1 MQEHSEILWLKNKVM
16 PVSRVFVT
24 IKKIFRV
31 NKAFLSYA
39 QKNFVL
45 PAVLSVSSKVPFP
58 TNVLFL

>member
-1 MQEHSEILWLKNKVM
+1 M

-45 PAVLSVSSKVPFP
+45 PAVLSASSKVPFP